1 MATTDSPETNV
12 HGLLIGGERRL
23 GSDGGVLDRF
33 NPAHPSELVA
43 RVARATPADVR
54 AAYDAAAEAAPA
66 WRRTP
71 GPKRGEILFRAA
83 ELLNS
88 SVDSLGEELAR
99 EEGKT
104 LAEGR
109 GEVARAAQILR
120 WFAGEASQPVG
131 DVLPSANTTTF
142 LWSERVP
149 LGVVCVITPWNF
161 PVAIP
166 VWKLAPALA
175 FGNTV
180 VWKPSELTP
189 LCAVRVAEA
198 LTEAGLPAGVLNV
211 VYGLPSEIGDAVTGD
226 ERIAGLTF
234 TGSTATGRAIQQ
246 SVVGRGVK
254 VQLELGGKNPVIVLD
269 DADLE
274 QAVEQ
279 TLRGA
284 MMSTGQKC
292 TATSR
297 ALVLPGIRAAF
308 TERLAERAA
317 ALTVGDP
324 LLAQTQIGPLVSEAQ
339 QQRVLGYLDV
349 AAEEGHTLLAGGRG
363 AAALPAGGQADG
375 WFVAPTVYDR
385 VDPASRL
392 GQEEVFGPV
401 VGVIAVDSLEH
412 AVEVANGTQYGLSAS
427 IFTRDIARAFAF
439 VREVEAGMIHVN
451 SETAGAEPQAPFGG
465 TKASSSGSREQG
477 KAAVTFFTETKT
489 VYLDM
494 PAGG

>member
-1 MATTDSPETNV
+1 MTASDPTV
-12 HGLLIGGERRL
+12 RGVLIGGEWRH
-23 GSDGGVLDRF
+23 GGGELLERF
-33 NPAHPSELVA
+33 NPARPSEAVVRLQG
-43 RVARATPADVR
+43 ATAAEVR
-54 AAYDAAAEAAPA
+54 EAYDAAAAAAPG

-71 GPKRGEILFRAA
+71 GPARGEILFRAA
-83 ELLNS
+83 ALLFAR
-88 SVDSLGEELAR
+88 VDSLGAELSR

-109 GEVARAAQILR
+109 GEVTRAAQILR

-131 DVLPSANTTTF
+131 DVLPSAGATTF

-149 LGVVCVITPWNF
+149 LGVVSVITPWNF

-166 VWKLAPALA
+166 VWKIAPALA

-189 LCAVRVAEA
+189 LCAIRVAEV
-198 LTEAGLPAGVLNV
+198 LHEAGLPAGVLNLV
-211 VYGLPSEIGDAVTGD
+211 HGLPAAIGDAVTGD
-226 ERIAGLTF
+226 ERIAALTF
-234 TGSTATGRAIQQ
+234 TGSTGTGRAIQQ
-246 SVVGRGVK
+246 AVVGRGVK

-269 DADLE
+269 DADLD

-284 MMSTGQKC
+284 MWSTGQKC

-297 ALVLPGIRAAF
+297 ALVLPGIREAF
-308 TERLAERAA
+308 TARLAERAA
-317 ALTVGDP
+317 ALRVGDP
-324 LLAQTQIGPLVSEAQ
+324 LAEGTQIGPVVSQPQ
-339 QQRVLGYLDV
+339 QQKVLGYLDI
-349 AAEEGHTLLAGGRG
+349 ASDEGHELLAGGRAG
-363 AAALPAGGQADG
+363 QPAGDG
-375 WFVAPTVYDR
+375 WFVAPTVYGG

-401 VGVIAVDSLEH
+401 VGIIPVDSLEQ
-412 AVEVANGTQYGLSAS
+412 AVEVANGTPYGLSAS
-427 IFTRDIARAFAF
+427 IFTRDVARAFAF
-439 VREVEAGMIHVN
+439 VREVEAGMVHVN

-465 TKASSSGSREQG
+465 TKDSSSGSREQG
-477 KAAVTFFTETKT
+477 KAAVSFFTETKT

-494 PAGG
+494 PPA

>member
-1 MATTDSPETNV
+1 MTATDTTVRGVLIDGAWR
-12 HGLLIGGERRL
+12 HGGGEL
-23 GSDGGVLDRF
+23 LERF
-33 NPAHPSELVA
+33 NPARPSEAVVRLQG
-43 RVARATPADVR
+43 ATAAEVR
-54 AAYDAAAEAAPA
+54 EAYDAAAAAAPG

-71 GPKRGEILFRAA
+71 GPARGEILFRAA
-83 ELLNS
+83 ALLAARADA
-88 SVDSLGEELAR
+88 VGEELSR

-104 LAEGR
+104 LPEGR
-109 GEVARAAQILR
+109 GEVLRAVQILR

-149 LGVVCVITPWNF
+149 LGVVSVITPWNF

-189 LCAVRVAEA
+189 LCAIRVAEV
-198 LTEAGLPAGVLNV
+198 LSEAGLPAGVLNLV
-211 VYGLPSEIGDAVTGD
+211 HGLPAAIGDAVTGD
-226 ERIAGLTF
+226 ERIAALTF
-234 TGSTATGRAIQQ
+234 TGSTGTGRAIQQ
-246 SVVGRGVK
+246 AVVGRGVK

-269 DADLE
+269 DADLD

-284 MMSTGQKC
+284 MWSTGQKC

-308 TERLAERAA
+308 TARLAERAA
-317 ALTVGDP
+317 ALRVGDP
-324 LLAQTQIGPLVSEAQ
+324 LAQGTQIGPVVSQPQ
-339 QQRVLGYLDV
+339 QQKVLGYLDV
-349 AAEEGHTLLAGGRG
+349 AAEEGHELLAGGR
-363 AAALPAGGQADG
+363 PAQPDGDG
-375 WFVAPTVYDR
+375 WFVAPTVYGG

-401 VGVIAVDSLEH
+401 VGVIPVDSLEQ
-412 AVEVANGTQYGLSAS
+412 AVEVANGTPYGLSAS

-439 VREVEAGMIHVN
+439 VREVEAGMVHVN

-465 TKASSSGSREQG
+465 TKDSSSGSREQG
-477 KAAVTFFTETKT
+477 KAAVSFFTETKT

-494 PAGG
+494 PPA

>member
-1 MATTDSPETNV
+1 MTATATTV
-12 HGLLIGGERRL
+12 RGLLIGGEWRHGEGEPL
-23 GSDGGVLDRF
+23 ERF
-33 NPAHPSELVA
+33 NPARPSESVVRLVA
-43 RVARATPADVR
+43 ATADDVR
-54 AAYDAAAEAAPA
+54 AAYDAAAEAAPG

-71 GPKRGEILFRAA
+71 GPARGEILFRAA
-83 ELLNS
+83 ALLAARADA
-88 SVDSLGEELAR
+88 VGEELSR

-104 LAEGR
+104 LPEGR
-109 GEVARAAQILR
+109 GEVLRAVQILR

-131 DVLPSANTTTF
+131 DVLPSANATTF

-149 LGVVCVITPWNF
+149 LGVVTVITPWNF

-189 LCAVRVAEA
+189 LCAIRVAEV
-198 LTEAGLPAGVLNV
+198 LSEAGLPPGVLNV
-211 VYGLPSEIGDAVTGD
+211 VHGLPAAIGDAVTGD
-226 ERIAGLTF
+226 ERIRALTF

-246 SVVGRGVK
+246 AVVGRGVK
-254 VQLELGGKNPVIVLD
+254 TQLELGGKNPVIVLD
-269 DADLE
+269 DADLD

-284 MMSTGQKC
+284 MWSTGQKC

-308 TERLAERAA
+308 SERLAERAA
-317 ALTVGDP
+317 ALRVGDP
-324 LLAQTQIGPLVSEAQ
+324 LAEGTQIGPVVSQPQ
-339 QQRVLGYLDV
+339 QQKVLGYLDV
-349 AAEEGHTLLAGGRG
+349 AADEGHALLAGGR
-363 AAALPAGGQADG
+363 AAQPAGDG
-375 WFVAPTVYDR
+375 WFVSPTVYGD

-401 VGVIAVDSLEH
+401 VGIIPVDSLEE
-412 AVEVANGTQYGLSAS
+412 AVTVANGTPYGLSAS

-439 VREVEAGMIHVN
+439 VREVEAGMVHVN

-465 TKASSSGSREQG
+465 TKSSSSGSREQG
-477 KAAVTFFTETKT
+477 KAAVAFFTESKT

>member
-1 MATTDSPETNV
+1 MTATETPV
-12 HGLLIGGERRL
+12 HGLLIDGEWRQGAGVLERR
-23 GSDGGVLDRF
+23 
-33 NPAHPSELVA
+33 NPARPSELVA
-43 RVARATPADVR
+43 RVATAGPDDVR
-54 AAYDAAAEAAPA
+54 AAYDAAAAAAPG

-71 GPKRGEILFRAA
+71 PPKRGEILFAA
-83 ELLNS
+83 AALLAQR
-88 SVDSLGEELAR
+88 VDAIGEELSR

-109 GEVARAAQILR
+109 GEVARAVQILR
-120 WFAGEASQPVG
+120 WFAGEASQPLG
-131 DVLPSANTTTF
+131 DVLPSAGATTF
-142 LWSERVP
+142 VWSERAP

-166 VWKLAPALA
+166 IWKIAPALA

-189 LCAVRVAEA
+189 LCAVRVAQV
-198 LTEAGLPAGVLNV
+198 LTEAGLPPGVLNV
-211 VYGLPSEIGDAVTGD
+211 VHGLPSEIGDAVTGD
-226 ERIAGLTF
+226 ERIAALTF
-234 TGSTATGRAIQQ
+234 TGSTATGRRIQRA
-246 SVVGRGVK
+246 VVGRGVK

-284 MMSTGQKC
+284 MMSSGQKC

-297 ALVLPGIRAAF
+297 ALVLPGIRDAF
-308 TERLAERAA
+308 AQRLIDRVG
-317 ALTVGDP
+317 ALRVGDP
-324 LLAQTQIGPLVSEAQ
+324 LLERTQIGPLVSEG
-339 QQRVLGYLDV
+339 QRDRVVSYLDV
-349 AAEEGHTLLAGGRG
+349 AAQEGHELAVGGRD
-363 AAALPAGGQADG
+363 AAPDGDG
-375 WFVAPTVYDR
+375 WFVAPTVYRD

-401 VGVIAVDSLEH
+401 LGLIAVDSLEQ

-439 VREVEAGMIHVN
+439 VREVEAGMVHVN
-451 SETAGAEPQAPFGG
+451 SETAGAEPQVPFGG
-465 TKASSSGSREQG
+465 SKASSSGSREQG
-477 KAAVTFFTETKT
+477 KAAVAFFTETKT

-494 PAGG
+494 PSS

>member
-1 MATTDSPETNV
+1 MTATDTTV
-12 HGLLIGGERRL
+12 HGLLIGGQWQQTGATLERR
-23 GSDGGVLDRF
+23 
-33 NPAHPSELVA
+33 NPARPDELVA
-43 RVARATPADVR
+43 RVAKATPADVR
-54 AAYDAAAEAAPA
+54 AAYDAAAEAAPG

-71 GPKRGEILFRAA
+71 GPARGEILHRAA
-83 ELLNS
+83 ALLAAR
-88 SVDSLGEELAR
+88 VDEIGEELSR

-109 GEVARAAQILR
+109 GEVARGVQVLR
-120 WFAGEASQPVG
+120 WFAGEASQPIG
-131 DVLPSANTTTF
+131 DVLPSANATTF
-142 LWSERVP
+142 LWSQRVP

-166 VWKLAPALA
+166 LWKIAPALA
-175 FGNTV
+175 FGNAV

-189 LCAVRVAEA
+189 LCAVRVAEV
-198 LTEAGLPAGVLNV
+198 LEEAGLPPGVLNV
-211 VYGLPSEIGDAVTGD
+211 VHGLPGEIGDAVTGD
-226 ERIAGLTF
+226 ERIAGLSF

-246 SVVGRGVK
+246 AVVGRGVK

-269 DADLE
+269 DADLD

-297 ALVLPGIRAAF
+297 ALVLPGIADAF
-308 TERLAERAA
+308 CERLVERAR
-317 ALTVGDP
+317 ALRVGDP
-324 LLAQTQIGPLVSEAQ
+324 LEPGTDLGPVVSEQ
-339 QQRVLGYLDV
+339 QRERVLGYLDV
-349 AAEEGHTLLAGGRG
+349 AAQEGHRLAVGGRE
-363 AAALPAGGQADG
+363 ALPARDG
-375 WFVAPTVYDR
+375 WFVAPTVYRD

-401 VGVIAVDSLEH
+401 LGVIPVGSLEE
-412 AVEVANGTQYGLSAS
+412 AVTVANDTRYGLSAS
-427 IFTRDIARAFAF
+427 IFTRDVARAFAF
-439 VREVEAGMIHVN
+439 VREVEAGMVHVN

-465 TKASSSGSREQG
+465 MKDSSSHSREQG
-477 KAAVTFFTETKT
+477 KAAAAFFTESKT

-494 PAGG
+494 PAEP

>member
-1 MATTDSPETNV
+1 MTAADTTV
-12 HGLLIGGERRL
+12 RGVLIGGEWRHGSGDLLERR
-23 GSDGGVLDRF
+23 
-33 NPAHPSELVA
+33 NPARPSEAVVRLQA
-43 RVARATPADVR
+43 ATAAEVR
-54 AAYDAAAEAAPA
+54 DAYDAAAAAAPG

-71 GPKRGEILFRAA
+71 GPARGEILFRAA
-83 ELLNS
+83 ALLAARADA
-88 SVDSLGEELAR
+88 VGEELSR

-104 LAEGR
+104 LPEGR
-109 GEVARAAQILR
+109 GEVLRAVQILR

-131 DVLPSANTTTF
+131 DVLPSASATTF

-149 LGVVCVITPWNF
+149 LGVVSVITPWNF

-189 LCAVRVAEA
+189 LCAIRVAEV
-198 LTEAGLPAGVLNV
+198 LHEAGLPAGVLNLV
-211 VYGLPSEIGDAVTGD
+211 HGLPAAIGDAVTGD
-226 ERIAGLTF
+226 ERIAALTF

-246 SVVGRGVK
+246 AVVGRGVK
-254 VQLELGGKNPVIVLD
+254 TQLELGGKNPVIVLD
-269 DADLE
+269 DADLD

-284 MMSTGQKC
+284 MWSTGQKC

-297 ALVLPGIRAAF
+297 ALVLPGIREAF
-308 TERLAERAA
+308 TARLAERAA
-317 ALTVGDP
+317 ALRVGDP
-324 LLAQTQIGPLVSEAQ
+324 LAQGTQIGPVVSEP
-339 QQRVLGYLDV
+339 QQRKVLGYLDV
-349 AAEEGHTLLAGGRG
+349 AAEEGHALLAGGRE
-363 AAALPAGGQADG
+363 AQPAGDG
-375 WFVAPTVYDR
+375 WFVAPTVYGD

-401 VGVIAVDSLEH
+401 VGIIPVDSLEQ
-412 AVEVANGTQYGLSAS
+412 AVEVANGTPYGLSAS

-439 VREVEAGMIHVN
+439 VREVESGMIHVN

-465 TKASSSGSREQG
+465 TKDSSSGSREQG
-477 KAAVTFFTETKT
+477 KAAVSFFTETKT

-494 PAGG
+494 PPA

>member
-1 MATTDSPETNV
+1 MTATDTTV
-12 HGLLIGGERRL
+12 RGILIGGEWRH
-23 GSDGGVLDRF
+23 GGGALLERF
-33 NPAHPSELVA
+33 NPARPSEAVVRLQG
-43 RVARATPADVR
+43 ATAAEVR
-54 AAYDAAAEAAPA
+54 EAYDAAAAAAPR

-71 GPKRGEILFRAA
+71 GPARGEILFRAA
-83 ELLNS
+83 ALLFARVAEL
-88 SVDSLGEELAR
+88 GAELSR

-109 GEVARAAQILR
+109 GEVTRAAQILR

-131 DVLPSANTTTF
+131 DVLPSAGATTF

-149 LGVVCVITPWNF
+149 LGVVSVITPWNF

-166 VWKLAPALA
+166 VWKIAPALA

-189 LCAVRVAEA
+189 LCAIRVAEV
-198 LTEAGLPAGVLNV
+198 LHEAGLPAGVLNLV
-211 VYGLPSEIGDAVTGD
+211 HGLPAAIGDAVTGD
-226 ERIAGLTF
+226 ERIAALTF
-234 TGSTATGRAIQQ
+234 TGSTGTGRAIQQ
-246 SVVGRGVK
+246 AVVGRGVK
-254 VQLELGGKNPVIVLD
+254 TQLELGGKNPVIVLD
-269 DADLE
+269 DADLD

-284 MMSTGQKC
+284 MWSTGQKC

-297 ALVLPGIRAAF
+297 ALVLPGIREAF

-317 ALTVGDP
+317 ALRVGDP
-324 LLAQTQIGPLVSEAQ
+324 LAEGTQIGPVVSEPQ
-339 QQRVLGYLDV
+339 QQKVLGYLDV
-349 AAEEGHTLLAGGRG
+349 AADEGHALLAGGR
-363 AAALPAGGQADG
+363 AAQPAGDG
-375 WFVAPTVYDR
+375 WFVAPTVYGG

-401 VGVIAVDSLEH
+401 VGIIPVDSLEQ
-412 AVEVANGTQYGLSAS
+412 AVEIANGTPYGLSAS
-427 IFTRDIARAFAF
+427 IFTRDVARAFVF
-439 VREVEAGMIHVN
+439 VREVEAGMVHVN

-465 TKASSSGSREQG
+465 TKDSSSGSREQG
-477 KAAVTFFTETKT
+477 KAAVSFFTETKT

-494 PAGG
+494 PPTV

>member
-1 MATTDSPETNV
+1 MTAIEGTAK
-12 HGLLIGGERRL
+12 GLLIGGEWA
-23 GSDGGVLDRF
+23 SGGGELLRRF
-33 NPAHPSELVA
+33 NPARPSELIVELA
-43 RVARATPADVR
+43 GATPADVR
-54 AAYDAAAEAAPA
+54 AAYDAAADAAPG

-71 GPKRGEILFRAA
+71 GPARGEILFRAA
-83 ELLNS
+83 ALLAAR
-88 SVDSLGEELAR
+88 VDALGEELSR

-120 WFAGEASQPVG
+120 WFAGETSQPVG
-131 DVLPSANTTTF
+131 DVLPSSGASTF

-149 LGVVCVITPWNF
+149 LGVVSVITPWNF

-166 VWKLAPALA
+166 VWKIAPAIA

-189 LCAVRVAEA
+189 LCAIRVAEV
-198 LTEAGLPAGVLNV
+198 LSEAGLPAGVLNLV
-211 VYGLPSEIGDAVTGD
+211 HGLPGAIGDAVTGD
-226 ERIAGLTF
+226 ERIAALTF

-246 SVVGRGVK
+246 AVVGRGVK

-269 DADLE
+269 DADLD

-284 MMSTGQKC
+284 MMSSGQKC

-297 ALVLPGIRAAF
+297 ALVLPGIRDAF
-308 TERLAERAA
+308 TARLAERAA
-317 ALTVGDP
+317 ALRVGDP
-324 LLAQTQIGPLVSEAQ
+324 LLPDTNIGPVVSQPQ
-339 QQRVLGYLDV
+339 QERVLGYLDV
-349 AAEEGHTLLAGGRG
+349 AAEEGHELLAGGR
-363 AAALPAGGQADG
+363 AALPGDAG
-375 WFVAPTVYDR
+375 WFVPPTVYGG

-401 VGVIAVDSLEH
+401 LGVIPVDSLEQ
-412 AVEVANGTQYGLSAS
+412 AVAVANGTQYGLSAS
-427 IFTRDIARAFAF
+427 IFTRDLGRAFAF
-439 VREVEAGMIHVN
+439 VREVEAGMVHVN

-477 KAAVTFFTETKT
+477 KAAVSFFTETKT

-494 PAGG
+494 PAGS

>member
-1 MATTDSPETNV
+1 
-12 HGLLIGGERRL
+12 
-23 GSDGGVLDRF
+23 
-33 NPAHPSELVA
+33 
-43 RVARATPADVR
+43 
-54 AAYDAAAEAAPA
+54 DAAAAAAPG

-71 GPKRGEILFRAA
+71 GPARGEILHRAA
-83 ELLNS
+83 AVLAERVA
-88 SVDSLGEELAR
+88 SVGEELAR

-109 GEVARAAQILR
+109 GEVARGVQILR

-131 DVLPSANTTTF
+131 DVLPSANATTF
-142 LWSERVP
+142 IWSERVP
-149 LGVVCVITPWNF
+149 LGVTCIITPWNF

-166 VWKLAPALA
+166 IWKLAPALA

-198 LTEAGLPAGVLNV
+198 LQEAGLPAGVLNV
-211 VYGLPSEIGDAVTGD
+211 VHGEPAEIGAAVTDD
-226 ERIAGLTF
+226 ERIDGLSF
-234 TGSTATGRAIQQ
+234 TGSTGVGRAIQRR
-246 SVVGRGVK
+246 VIERGVK

-269 DADLE
+269 DADVG

-284 MMSTGQKC
+284 MMSSGQKC

-297 ALVLPGIRAAF
+297 ALVLPGIADAF
-308 TERLAERAA
+308 TEALVARVA
-317 ALTVGDP
+317 ALRVGDP
-324 LLAQTQIGPLVSEAQ
+324 LDPATNIGPVVSAAQ
-339 QQRVLGYLDV
+339 RDRVLGYLDV
-349 AAEEGHTLLAGGRG
+349 AAQEGHALAVGGRDAVPPG
-363 AAALPAGGQADG
+363 DG
-375 WFVAPTVYDR
+375 YFVAPTVYRD

-401 VGVIAVDSLEH
+401 LGLIPVGSLEE
-412 AVEVANGTQYGLSAS
+412 AVTVANGVSYGLSAS

-439 VREVEAGMIHVN
+439 VREVEAGMLHVN
-451 SETAGAEPQAPFGG
+451 SETAGAEPQVPFGG
-465 TKASSSGSREQG
+465 MKASSSHSREQG
-477 KAAVTFFTETKT
+477 KAAVHFYTETKT

-494 PAGG
+494 PA